1 MLFKD
6 ERFGMFIHFGL
17 YAQNGWHEQEMWR
30 RRVPKEE
37 YVPLART
44 FCPRKGCAE
53 EWVKAAK
60 EAGMQYICF
69 TTKHHDGFCL
79 WDTKYTDY
87 NIMNTPYGSD
97 LLAEVA
103 EACHRHGLLL
113 ELYYSQPDWH
123 YPLSVNLGGDHQ
135 LDQPNA
141 GDTPDE
147 EGYKDYI
154 RNQIRELLT
163 GYGPIAALFWDIPP
177 ATVDPS
183 INELAR
189 SLMPGILINDR
200 GYDKGDYSTPER
212 HVPDGAFSRL
222 TEGCQSVGAESWGY
236 RKNEDYFTA
245 GHLSDSI
252 DRIMSRGGNYLLN
265 VGPDGNGEIPEE
277 SGALL
282 KKVGNFYGYA
292 KESYL
297 GCETVGSR
305 PYPITRKGNVLYV
318 HLPAAFVKTGL
329 SLAPL
334 STMPQRVSVLGWEHE
349 VKWELAYLPTAFRQ
363 KDPLPGEMLHV
374 WGLPTEENAGYPTVL
389 RLEFED
395 IAPVLEAFGGKESAG
410 QVIL

>member
-17 YAQNGWHEQEMWR
+17 YSQNGWHEQEMWR
-30 RRVPKEE
+30 KRVPKER
-37 YVPLART
+37 YVSLAET
-44 FCPRKGCAE
+44 FCPEKGCAE
-53 EWVKAAK
+53 AWVKAAK
-60 EAGMQYICF
+60 AAGMQYICF
-69 TTKHHDGFCL
+69 TAKHHDGFCL
-79 WDTKYTDY
+79 WDTKYTEY
-87 NIMNTPYGSD
+87 NVMNTPYGRD
-97 LLAEVA
+97 LLSEVA

-135 LDQPNA
+135 LDRPNP

-147 EGYKDYI
+147 EGYKEYI

-177 ATVDPS
+177 TSVDPS

-236 RKNEDYFTA
+236 RENEDYFTA
-245 GHLSDSI
+245 GYLCDSV
-252 DRIMSRGGNYLLN
+252 DRILSRGGNYLLN
-265 VGPDGNGEIPEE
+265 VGPDGRGRIPEE
-277 SGALL
+277 ALALL
-282 KKVGNFYGYA
+282 KKVGDFYRCA
-292 KESYL
+292 KESY
-297 GCETVGSR
+297 GECETVGGR
-305 PYPITRKGNVLYV
+305 PYPITRRGNTLYV
-318 HLPAAFVKTGL
+318 HLPASFVKTGVSL
-329 SLAPL
+329 SPILAAP
-334 STMPQRVSVLGWEHE
+334 TRACVLGCDRA

-363 KDPLPGEMLHV
+363 KEPLPSETLHV
-374 WGLPTEENAGYPTVL
+374 WSLPTEECSGYPMIL
-389 RLEFED
+389 KLEFED
-395 IAPVLEAFGGKESAG
+395 VTPVLLSLREGESMG
-410 QVIL
+410 RVIL

>member
-30 RRVPKEE
+30 RRVPKQE
-37 YVPLART
+37 YVSLAKT
-44 FCPRKGCAE
+44 FCPEKGCAE
-53 EWVKAAK
+53 SWVRAAK

-87 NIMNTPYGSD
+87 NVMNTPYGSD

-103 EACHRHGLLL
+103 EACQRHGLLL

-135 LDQPNA
+135 LDCPNP

-147 EGYKDYI
+147 EGYKEYI

-177 ATVDPS
+177 SSVDPS

-189 SLMPGILINDR
+189 SLMPGIFINDR

-222 TEGCQSVGAESWGY
+222 TEGCQSVGAESWGF

-245 GHLSDSI
+245 GHISDSI

-265 VGPDGNGEIPEE
+265 VGPDGRGAIPAE
-277 SGALL
+277 SRALL

-297 GCETVGSR
+297 GCETVGGCS
-305 PYPITRKGNVLYV
+305 YPITRKGNVFYV
-318 HLPAAFVKTGL
+318 HLPASFVKTGL
-329 SLAPL
+329 SLSPIRL
-334 STMPQRVSVLGWEHE
+334 LPKRVSVLGREDA

-363 KDPLPGEMLHV
+363 KAPLPEETLHI
-374 WGLPTEENAGYPTVL
+374 WGLPTEEAFGYPMIL
-389 RLEFED
+389 KLEFED
-395 IAPVLEAFGGKESAG
+395 AEPVLASLGVEQREGR
-410 QVIL
+410 VIL